1 MKGRKEM
8 VPFLT
13 VLKGDEVLDS
23 INLEGRDTLV
33 MGRHHSCDLVVS
45 HASSSRR
52 HLEIQIISSTRDV
65 ILTDLGSV
73 HGTWVHGN
81 RLGIMAPVVVH
92 GSATFQLAA
101 STRVYRIDWQP
112 GPVDSDA
119 EAGQSTE
126 SIQSSIEAAP
136 QELPSHA
143 PGRRQS
149 GHQKRPVSE
158 NQQEFSSK
166 SNSAGGGGGL
176 QSRGGGG
183 KAPFPAQ
190 QDENLSPSVLNSP
203 SGKFGNQLQRA
214 ASSPKL
220 PMRRLAFSSLQP
232 SNKQQ
237 QPQPQH
243 VQSPRSPSVKKA
255 FGARSSAQ
263 PNNKPAP
270 VDKALPSPSNNK
282 QHHQQ
287 QQQRSGASEIFTP
300 SKLWLRRCTSAPLP
314 ALTTVPGSEIS
325 TQIVPSAPP
334 LSALVEEELEVHH
347 GDVNSAAAAAAA
359 ATEKKAE
366 KKAPTFELELE
377 IDEEYPSDKENW
389 APPARLL
396 PYRPAAALKSDS
408 WQSESRGRAAASKAM
423 SSSSSSLVESIERQ
437 PFRPL
442 FPPLPCASLGY
453 KGVFQSS
460 ADSYVSSDEDFNHC
474 RALMS
479 LPRPQHNNK
488 LCPTGENLDQLLRRL
503 KLADS
508 IEGRKQWHA
517 VIDTNCL
524 LDFESLKALKQLEG
538 IKEVSVII
546 PKIVVRE
553 LDFLKHREGLRS
565 PAREALRWIESCMVR
580 LPNWIHVQKSSET
593 LPAGATPPP
602 SPSRPFPHHA
612 GPMSPTSDDHI
623 LECAMLFDMTTHY
636 GKVALLTRDTA
647 LRIKA
652 MSEGLLSESAV
663 EFVESLLS
671 PYSNRFL
678 WAGSTAHGKTWVDSP
693 LHSPVS
699 YPGEPTRPKALA
711 QITHPVD
718 ELRHHISAQPRGLQ
732 VVVSQ

>member
-126 SIQSSIEAAP
+126 SIHSSIEAAP

-176 QSRGGGG
+176 QSRGGG
-183 KAPFPAQ
+183 
-190 QDENLSPSVLNSP
+190 
-203 SGKFGNQLQRA
+203 
-214 ASSPKL
+214 
-220 PMRRLAFSSLQP
+220 
-232 SNKQQ
+232 
-237 QPQPQH
+237 
-243 VQSPRSPSVKKA
+243 
-255 FGARSSAQ
+255 
-263 PNNKPAP
+263 
-270 VDKALPSPSNNK
+270 
-282 QHHQQ
+282 
-287 QQQRSGASEIFTP
+287 
-300 SKLWLRRCTSAPLP
+300 
-314 ALTTVPGSEIS
+314 
-325 TQIVPSAPP
+325 
-334 LSALVEEELEVHH
+334 
-347 GDVNSAAAAAAA
+347 
-359 ATEKKAE
+359 
-366 KKAPTFELELE
+366 
-377 IDEEYPSDKENW
+377 
-389 APPARLL
+389 
-396 PYRPAAALKSDS
+396 
-408 WQSESRGRAAASKAM
+408 
-423 SSSSSSLVESIERQ
+423 
-437 PFRPL
+437 
-442 FPPLPCASLGY
+442 
-453 KGVFQSS
+453 
-460 ADSYVSSDEDFNHC
+460 
-474 RALMS
+474 
-479 LPRPQHNNK
+479 
-488 LCPTGENLDQLLRRL
+488 
-503 KLADS
+503 
-508 IEGRKQWHA
+508 
-517 VIDTNCL
+517 
-524 LDFESLKALKQLEG
+524 
-538 IKEVSVII
+538 
-546 PKIVVRE
+546 VVRE

>member
-13 VLKGDEVLDS
+13 VRKGDEVLDS

-73 HGTWVHGN
+73 HGTWVPGN
-81 RLGIMAPVVVH
+81 RLGIMTPVVVH
-92 GSATFQLAA
+92 GSATFQLGA

-112 GPVDSDA
+112 VPVDSKA
-119 EAGQSTE
+119 QAGQSAE
-126 SIQSSIEAAP
+126 SIHSSIEAGA
-136 QELPSHA
+136 QEVPSHA
-143 PGRRQS
+143 PGKRQS
-149 GHQKRPVSE
+149 GNQKRQASE
-158 NQQEFSSK
+158 NQEFSSK
-166 SNSAGGGGGL
+166 SNSAGGGGH
-176 QSRGGGG
+176 QSRGD
-183 KAPFPAQ
+183 KALFSSR

-203 SGKFGNQLQRA
+203 GKFGHLQRA

-237 QPQPQH
+237 QQQQ
-243 VQSPRSPSVKKA
+243 VGSPRSPSVKKA
-255 FGARSSAQ
+255 FGGRSSAQ
-263 PNNKPAP
+263 ANKPAP
-270 VDKALPSPSNNK
+270 VEKALPSPSK
-282 QHHQQ
+282 QQHQ
-287 QQQRSGASEIFTP
+287 SGAAEIFTP

-314 ALTTVPGSEIS
+314 ALTTTGPNPGSES
-325 TQIVPSAPP
+325 TKIVPSAPP
-334 LSALVEEELEVHH
+334 LSALVEEQQEAHK
-347 GDVNSAAAAAAA
+347 GDSISGIKSSAAAAAAA
-359 ATEKKAE
+359 VKAKKKAL
-366 KKAPTFELELE
+366 KFELDE
-377 IDEEYPSDKENW
+377 DEEYPSDKENW
-389 APPARLL
+389 VPVRL
-396 PYRPAAALKSDS
+396 PSNPALKSDDCL
-408 WQSESRGRAAASKAM
+408 SESHGRAVPKE
-423 SSSSSSLVESIERQ
+423 SSSSLIESIERQ

-453 KGVFQSS
+453 KSVFQSS
-460 ADSYVSSDEDFNHC
+460 ADSYVSSEEDFNC
-474 RALMS
+474 RALS
-479 LPRPQHNNK
+479 LPRPQHK

-602 SPSRPFPHHA
+602 SPSRPFPQH
-612 GPMSPTSDDHI
+612 GDLMSPTSDDHI

-652 MSEGLLSESAV
+652 MSEGLLSESAI

-699 YPGEPTRPKALA
+699 YPGEAARPKTLA
-711 QITHPVD
+711 QINHPVE
-718 ELRHHISAQPRGLQ
+718 ELRNHISAQPRGLQ